1 MHGFQVPFTSFDV
14 WQLFRLQSCLGFA
27 DALRQLGPGCLTAC
41 RCSIGPEIRVPK
53 IFLPRLISH
62 RPKCKRCKSW
72 QGSPEK
78 FPFMGET
85 LRGAERPQCRFDCPY
100 AASLGRHSRV
110 GVWKIR
116 VSWFGV
122 EGFGASVEGYGQ
134 NLPRKPGTLKE
145 HPLDSKPLQ
154 PKASRSC
161 RWRNRPFGVRGS
173 VASFRPRRTG
183 MQILARSED
192 LQKSRKPL
200 NFFPSVR
207 LVVQMFWT
215 AVSWQ
220 SKFWRDCSP

>member
-1 MHGFQVPFTSFDV
+1 MNLHTYAWISGTVHKLDV

-27 DALRQLGPGCLTAC
+27 DALRQLGPGCLTAR

-145 HPLDSKPLQ
+145 HPPRLQ
-154 PKASRSC
+154 AVTTEGIPELWMAESTV
-161 RWRNRPFGVRGS
+161 WGQGVCCKLSTTQDRD
-173 VASFRPRRTG
+173 A
-183 MQILARSED
+183 D
-192 LQKSRKPL
+192 LCEK
-200 NFFPSVR
+200 
-207 LVVQMFWT
+207 
-215 AVSWQ
+215 
-220 SKFWRDCSP
+220 